1 MKETTHPFTWLSPAA
16 QWRLFLIALLLT
28 LLVAAGLRSQGQSLI
43 TEAAPKGIVT
53 FELIGT
59 MEDSRQMI
67 DSWGERGRIMAGLN
81 LGLDYLFMLVYAC
94 ALSLGCVLASGAC
107 RDCCGWLFHLG
118 GPLAW
123 GALLAG
129 LLDAVENY
137 ALIELL
143 LGSSNDLW
151 PAVARWCALPK
162 FGLVAIAFIYVAI
175 GGLVAVVLKLRGA
188 KRANR

>member
-1 MKETTHPFTWLSPAA
+1 MKEITHPFTWLSSAGR
-16 QWRLFLIALLLT
+16 WRLFLITLILT
-28 LLVAAGLRSQGQSLI
+28 IVVAAGLRGQGQSLI
-43 TEAAPKGIVT
+43 TDQSPKGIVT

-59 MEDSRQMI
+59 MEGAQRII

-94 ALSLGCVLASGAC
+94 ALGLGCVLASGVYGK
-107 RDCCGWLFHLG
+107 CCPAIGRLG
-118 GPLAW
+118 SPFAW
-123 GALLAG
+123 GSLLAG
-129 LLDAVENY
+129 LLDAIENY

-162 FGLVAIAFIYVAI
+162 FGLVAIALIYVAI
-175 GGLVAVVLKLRGA
+175 GGLTALVFKFKGA
-188 KRANR
+188 